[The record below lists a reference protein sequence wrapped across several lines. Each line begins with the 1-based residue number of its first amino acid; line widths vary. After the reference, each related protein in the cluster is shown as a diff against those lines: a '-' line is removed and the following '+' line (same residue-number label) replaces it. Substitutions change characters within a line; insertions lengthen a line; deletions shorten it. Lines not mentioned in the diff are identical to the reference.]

1 MKIVNLMD
9 NLAGAAGCLCEHG
22 LSYYIETKNHKL
34 LMDTG
39 ASAQFLEN
47 AKMLG
52 IDLTAVDT
60 VFLSHGHYDHAG
72 GILPFAGVNKT
83 AKIYLQKGAVKEYY
97 SVKLGQEKYIGIN
110 PDIRNLPQIEWIDGD
125 KKLDEELEV
134 FSNVTGRKLW
144 PKDNLTLKRKEA
156 EGYVQDEFDH
166 EQYLV
171 ISCVGKKILVS
182 GCAHNGIL
190 NILDAYRSRYGG
202 DPDVII
208 SGFHMMKRTGYDE
221 TDIALIRETA
231 ETFAKTDIKLYTGHC
246 TSEPA
251 YLIMK
256 EILGSQIVWVHSG
269 DCITFE
275 QY

>member
-156 EGYVQDEFDH
+156 EGYVQDGFDH

-171 ISCVGKKILVS
+171 ISCEGKKILVS

-190 NILDAYRSRYGG
+190 NILDAYRCRYGG

-275 QY
+275 Q

>member
-9 NLAGAAGCLCEHG
+9 NLPGSSGCLCEHG
-22 LSYYIETKNHKL
+22 LSYYIETDNHKL

-47 AKMLG
+47 AKMLSV
-52 IDLTAVDT
+52 DLTAVDT

-72 GILPFAGVNKT
+72 GILPFAKMNKT
-83 AKIYLQKGAVKEYY
+83 AKIYLQKGAAKEYY
-97 SVKLGQEKYIGIN
+97 SVKPEREYIGID
-110 PDIRNLPQIEWIDGD
+110 PDIQKLTQVEWLDGG

-171 ISCVGKKILVS
+171 ISCEEKKILVS

-202 DPDVII
+202 DPDVMI
-208 SGFHMMKRTGYDE
+208 SGFHMMKNTGYDE

-256 EILGSQIVWVHSG
+256 EILGAQIVWVHSG
-269 DCITFE
+269 DSITFK
-275 QY
+275 

>member
-1 MKIVNLMD
+1 MLFR
-9 NLAGAAGCLCEHG
+9 
-22 LSYYIETKNHKL
+22 S
-34 LMDTG
+34 
-39 ASAQFLEN
+39 SAQFLEN

-52 IDLTAVDT
+52 IDLAAVDT

-171 ISCVGKKILVS
+171 ISCEGKKILVS

-275 QY
+275 Q

>member
-125 KKLDEELEV
+125 AWCASFAK
-134 FSNVTGRKLW
+134 
-144 PKDNLTLKRKEA
+144 
-156 EGYVQDEFDH
+156 Y
-166 EQYLV
+166 
-171 ISCVGKKILVS
+171 GKK
-182 GCAHNGIL
+182 N
-190 NILDAYRSRYGG
+190 
-202 DPDVII
+202 
-208 SGFHMMKRTGYDE
+208 
-221 TDIALIRETA
+221 
-231 ETFAKTDIKLYTGHC
+231 
-246 TSEPA
+246 
-251 YLIMK
+251 
-256 EILGSQIVWVHSG
+256 
-269 DCITFE
+269 
-275 QY
+275 